1 MSHIGEE
8 VGRAV
13 PNRDEPVGAP
23 APGPA
28 PDAVS
33 FWRRIATASTD
44 PVLLLDGSHRCV
56 YVSDAVLAETG
67 FQRADLIGRRFESL
81 IVDADGSS
89 VTERLDRNDDV
100 GSEFGV
106 TIRTISG
113 SSSYTR
119 ARIHRDLLDGVPRH
133 VVVLRTTLGDHRI
146 ETALRRRVSLEEVLE
161 RVQNR
166 FINAVPTEIHGVV
179 NWALEE
185 VGEFLGA
192 DRAYILTFDNDAR
205 TETMIHE
212 WARPGVEPELGT
224 YDDVSWD
231 LAPAASRRNSDLWV
245 SAVPDVSK
253 LDGEWE
259 LDRRFF
265 EASGLRSIL
274 ELPIIIDGRP
284 VGSLGFDWLRQL
296 ADWTEDD
303 LTLLGM
309 FASTFAQILGRE
321 TAERELV
328 RRANHDELTGLPNR
342 LGLLT
347 RLRSALDERNG
358 DHVVGAIVLDIDRFQ
373 VVNDSLGNAIGDAL
387 LRLVGA
393 RVRGLVRPTDVVAR
407 LGGDE
412 FAVVLTDALDEWSVS
427 QMAERLREGLS
438 EPFHFADRHG
448 MDRTHL
454 LTVSCGLATSD
465 AESVTAEELLRRA
478 GAAMYRAKELGRARQ
493 TSFDVELEHRLAER
507 LDLDQRLRSA
517 QGRGEFE
524 VHFQPEVELST
535 GRVIG
540 AEALL
545 RWRCDGVLRD
555 AVSFIDVVEE
565 TGLIVSVGRWVLD
578 ESCRQAA
585 LWCRLDGNDDFIMR
599 VNLSPRQ
606 LEHPD
611 LIDQVRDVLQRHD
624 LDPRNL
630 CLEIT
635 ETALMANAEAALGLL
650 NGLDA
655 LGVSLAIDDFGTGY
669 SSLSYLKRFPVDIL
683 KIDRSFVD
691 GLPHDTEDHAIV
703 TTIITLAAALGM
715 TVTAEG
721 IETEEQADA
730 LLALGCDRG
739 QGWRY
744 SKAVPASDFDSMLSP
759 APAHPIG

>member
-1 MSHIGEE
+1 MDRVEDE
-8 VGRAV
+8 VFCAGS
-13 PNRDEPVGAP
+13 D
-23 APGPA
+23 
-28 PDAVS
+28 PDAS
-33 FWRRIATASTD
+33 FAALASIQRSDAVGFWQRVATSSPD
-44 PVLLLDGSHRCV
+44 PILLLDGAHRCV
-56 YVSDAVLAETG
+56 FVSDAVLAETG
-67 FQRADLIGRRFESL
+67 FSRVDLIGRRFESL
-81 IVDADGSS
+81 VVDADGST
-89 VTERLDRNDDV
+89 VTERLDRNDEI

-106 TIRTISG
+106 TLRTVSG
-113 SSSYTR
+113 RASYTR
-119 ARIHRDLLDGVPRH
+119 ATVRRDLLDGVLRH
-133 VVVLRTTLGDHRI
+133 VVVLRTTLGDHQI
-146 ETALRRRVSLEEVLE
+146 ETALRRRVSLEQLLE
-161 RVQNR
+161 RVQHR
-166 FINAVPTEIHGVV
+166 FIHAVPTEIHGVV
-179 NWALEE
+179 DWALEE
-185 VGEFLGA
+185 VGSFLGA
-192 DRAYILTFDNDAR
+192 DRAYLLTFDHDAR
-205 TETMIHE
+205 TETMVHE
-212 WARPGVEPELGT
+212 WARDGVEPELGL
-224 YDDVSWD
+224 YEDVSWD
-231 LAPAASRRNSDLWV
+231 LAPAASRRNNDLWV

-253 LDGEWE
+253 LEGEWE
-259 LDRRFF
+259 LDRCFF

-274 ELPIIIDGRP
+274 ELPIIIDGHP
-284 VGSLGFDWLRQL
+284 VGGLGFDWLRQL

-309 FASTFAQILGRE
+309 FASTFAQMLGRE

-347 RLRSALDERNG
+347 KLRSALEHRTG
-358 DHVVGAIVLDIDRFQ
+358 DHVVGAIVLDVDRFQ
-373 VVNDSLGNAIGDAL
+373 VVNDSLGNATGDVL
-387 LRLVGA
+387 LRLIGA

-412 FAVVLTDALDEWSVS
+412 FAVVLTDAPDDWSVA
-427 QMAERLREGLS
+427 QMAERLREGLA
-438 EPFHFADRHG
+438 EPFHFLDRHG
-448 MDRTHL
+448 ENRAHL
-454 LTVSCGLATSD
+454 LTVSCGLATAD
-465 AESVTAEELLRRA
+465 VDGLTAEELLRRS

-507 LDLDQRLRSA
+507 LQLDQQLRSA
-517 QGRGEFE
+517 QRRGEFE
-524 VHFQPEVELST
+524 VHFQPEIDLAT

-545 RWRCDGVLRD
+545 RWRSDGVLRD
-555 AVSFIDVVEE
+555 AATFIDVVEE
-565 TGLIVSVGRWVLD
+565 TGLIVPVGRWVLD
-578 ESCRQAA
+578 EACREAA
-585 LWCRLDGNDDFIMR
+585 RWCHLGGNEGFIMR

-611 LIDQVRDVLQRHD
+611 LIDQVRHVLGRHH
-624 LDPRNL
+624 LEPKNL

-691 GLPHDTEDHAIV
+691 GLPYDPEDHAIV
-703 TTIITLAAALGM
+703 TTIITLATALGM

-721 IETEEQADA
+721 IETEVQADA

-739 QGWRY
+739 QGWLY
-744 SKAVPASDFDSMLSP
+744 SKAVPTADFDVLLAGAEP
-759 APAHPIG
+759 HPIG